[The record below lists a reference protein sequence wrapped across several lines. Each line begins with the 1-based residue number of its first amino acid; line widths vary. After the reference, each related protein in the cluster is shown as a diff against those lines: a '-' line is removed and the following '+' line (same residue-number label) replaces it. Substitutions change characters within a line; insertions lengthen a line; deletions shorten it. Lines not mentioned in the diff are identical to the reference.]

1 MSKIDTLKK
10 SELFSGLN
18 DKQLNAVE
26 KICTNEVFQPG
37 AIILKQDKSDKLLV
51 IEDGLV
57 GIIYEVGPLSQ
68 RQVQTAS
75 KYDAFGWS
83 SLAEPFKCR
92 ATAKAIKKTST
103 LSFNGKELYDLCSS
117 DAEMGLIITR
127 GLFNVV
133 KRRLRESYIQLL
145 GVTGHA

>member
-1 MSKIDTLKK
+1 MSNVEILKK
-10 SELFSGLN
+10 TEPFSKLN
-18 DKQLNAVE
+18 NEQLKAVE
-26 KICTNEVFQPG
+26 EICTNEVFELG
-37 AIILKQDKSDKLLV
+37 TMIIKQDKDEKFHV

-75 KYDAFGWS
+75 KYDIFGWS
-83 SLAEPFKCR
+83 SLIEPFKCR
-92 ATAKAIKKTST
+92 ASAKAIKKTST
-103 LSFNGKELYDLCSS
+103 LSFNGKELRDLCS
-117 DAEMGLIITR
+117 ANPEMGLIITS

-133 KRRLRESYIQLL
+133 RKRLREAYIQLL

>member
-1 MSKIDTLKK
+1 MTNTEILKK
-10 SELFSGLN
+10 AEPFSKLSN
-18 DKQLNAVE
+18 EQLKAVE
-26 KICTNEVFQPG
+26 EICTKEVFELG
-37 AIILKQDKSDKLLV
+37 DMILKQDKDEKFHV

-75 KYDAFGWS
+75 KYDIFGWS
-83 SLAEPFKCR
+83 SLIEPFKCR
-92 ATAKAIKKTST
+92 ASVKAIKKTST
-103 LSFNGKELYDLCSS
+103 LSFNGQDLFNLCSA
-117 DAEMGLIITR
+117 DPELGLIITR

-133 KRRLRESYIQLL
+133 RQRLREAYIQLL